1 MRGLA
6 HCPCCTPAV
15 CAKGWRAC
23 GGGPVC
29 KRGEDVAHPG
39 RRGLPANRE
48 EGAWRTVSPAPWQA
62 RKGQGRR
69 AGRVNVG
76 VQSLV
81 RWQET
86 TRGGDRARP
95 EGGAHYQRSIPIC
108 AKRAG
113 EETGGATSGG
123 TQRGWLHQ
131 WGGRRPAQRGGEE
144 MGRPQKWRGLA
155 HLVALPVCA
164 ERTG

>member
-69 AGRVNVG
+69 AGQVNVG
-76 VQSLV
+76 GEGS
-81 RWQET
+81 
-86 TRGGDRARP
+86 RGV
-95 EGGAHYQRSIPIC
+95 GGIIA
-108 AKRAG
+108 ARAG
-113 EETGGATSGG
+113 WVE
-123 TQRGWLHQ
+123 R
-131 WGGRRPAQRGGEE
+131 GGRRRQEGAQMGGGNEGGSE
-144 MGRPQKWRGLA
+144 WGSDEG
-155 HLVALPVCA
+155 
-164 ERTG
+164 